1 MSRRQFLDLGKK
13 AVAAGMAPKG
23 VLGKVL
29 QGAVNLAPTVG
40 KIFNLK
46 NEILLF
52 LKAEFLF
59 KWTGEYYSV
68 TTEAEAMR
76 AINSLRKN
84 YDNIY
89 SALMS
94 TVPSPGITFEYKR
107 IKEYLDDTEDI
118 LKTGGANL
126 SHPYEF
132 HDSKLVMASTWLSHF
147 HGDVMA
153 PEMMEALWS
162 SGLITPQMEA
172 DFKKNYG
179 IDKRSYLGGDEE
191 YYREMDRKWE
201 KEQMDK
207 ISKDIKYSRMDT
219 AGGSEDEGYAK
230 YFENYLKE
238 NYADGKKPGRKGLA
252 KRSGV
257 NCKQS
262 VSKLRKVA
270 KNSTGERRRMAHWC
284 ANMKSGK
291 KKK

>member
-23 VLGKVL
+23 IVGKVL
-29 QGAVNLAPTVG
+29 QGAVNLDPTVG

-52 LKAEFLF
+52 LKPKFLF

-76 AINSLRKN
+76 AINGLRNN

-94 TVPSPGITFEYKR
+94 KVPSPEITSDYKN
-107 IKEYLDDTEDI
+107 IKKYLDKVEDI
-118 LKTGGANL
+118 LKTGGKHLYGAEM
-126 SHPYEF
+126 Y
-132 HDSKLVMASTWLSHF
+132 DSKIQMASTWLSHL

-191 YYREMDRKWE
+191 YYREMNRKWE

-262 VSKLRKVA
+262 VTKLRKVA